1 MALLN
6 EIDRETAA
14 VRLGAWL
21 ERHLADG
28 GRVRVGEIEIPETS
42 GLSTETLLFDATW
55 EDAGRASSERL
66 VARVAPRGEG
76 IFPRYD
82 LAREHRVLDALGRT
96 GAVPVPRTIG
106 VEEDPEVLGAP
117 FLVMGRVDG
126 RAAADDPP
134 FTVDGWVLGLS
145 VDRREALHDNALAAL
160 AAVHRID
167 WRGLGLDE
175 LDPRV
180 GGESVLDAQLRQ
192 WRETFAWASAGEANP
207 TVEGGF
213 AWLDAHRPPDE
224 PDPVLA
230 WGDARLGNL
239 LVDDDQAVAAVLDWE
254 MVTIGAPELDLG
266 WWLFIMRHHTE
277 GIGAPMPDGFPTRER
292 VAERYRELT
301 GNAVRDLDYYEV
313 LAAVRLSVLMH
324 RAGRLMAEIGLLP
337 ADAPMRLSNPATHLL
352 ARLTGQPA
360 PDAAAQSFIGNRA

>member
-6 EIDRETAA
+6 EIDREVAA
-14 VRLGAWL
+14 ARLAAWL
-21 ERHLADG
+21 APRVAG
-28 GRVRVGEIEIPETS
+28 GATVRIDAIDVPEAS
-42 GLSTETLLFDATW
+42 GLSTETLLVDASWTG
-55 EDAGRASSERL
+55 DDGPQASRL

-82 LAREHRVLDALGRT
+82 LAREHDVLAALGRL
-96 GAVPVPRTIG
+96 GAVPVPPVVG
-106 VEEDPEVLGAP
+106 VEEDPRVLGSP

-134 FTVDGWVLGLS
+134 FTVEGWVLDLP
-145 VDRREALHDNALAAL
+145 VDRRAALNERALAAL
-160 AAVHRID
+160 AAVHAVD
-167 WRGLGLDE
+167 WRSAGLE
-175 LDPRV
+175 ALDPRR
-180 GGESVLDAQLRQ
+180 GDESFLDAQLRT

-207 TVEGGF
+207 TVEDGF
-213 AWLDAHRPPDE
+213 AWLDEHRPADE

-239 LVDDDQAVAAVLDWE
+239 LVDDDQQVTAVLDWE
-254 MVTIGAPELDLG
+254 MVTVGAPDLDLG

-277 GIGAPMPDGFPTRER
+277 GIGVPAPAGFPSRDEV
-292 VAERYRELT
+292 VARYRELT
-301 GNAVRDLDYYEV
+301 GREVRDVDYYEV

-324 RAGRLMAEIGLLP
+324 RAGRLMTELGLLP

-352 ARLTGQPA
+352 ARLTGRPT
-360 PDAAAQSFIGNRA
+360 PDAASQSFIGNRA